1 MRPRLPERIG
11 RLYELADN
19 MWWSWHI
26 EARSLFRTLDHP
38 LWRSAGHNPVKQLL
52 EISVEKLE
60 AAAKDPA
67 FLDRYDQVMA
77 DFDADLGATQCWLT
91 TEHPELATETVAYFS
106 AEFAIHNSLPIYAGG
121 LGVLSG
127 DLLKE
132 ASDLGHSLVGVGFMY
147 PQGYFVQRISPEGW
161 QEELYQQLNFDEAP
175 VSHVLSPQGDRVI
188 AKVKLE
194 NRTVFISVWLVN
206 VGRVRLYLLDTNLE
220 GNTSA
225 DRELSA
231 RLYIA
236 DREQRIQ
243 QEIVLG
249 IGGVRVLRTLGIQ
262 PVVWHA
268 NEGHTAFMALERVR
282 EEVEKGASFAD
293 AVKRVQS
300 TTVFTTHTP
309 VPAGHDVFPVDLVD
323 KFFREFW
330 GQLTIDRGTFLGLGQ
345 YAGSD
350 GQIFNMTALALKM
363 TERRNAVS
371 ELHGKVARRMW
382 QSLWPN
388 VKEDEVPLT
397 HVTNGIHIPTWIAPE
412 LYHPYAKH
420 MGEDMLRNCDDPAIW
435 EQILD
440 MPDEELWSIRQS
452 LKRKLIHVILEHAQ
466 EKWAKGEATAQQVLA
481 IGALLDQDTLTIGFV
496 RRFTEYKRP
505 ALIFRDIPRL
515 KRIVNDKWRPV
526 QIIFA
531 GKSHPA
537 DFPSK
542 HILHQVFSLATDREF
557 QGRIALVE
565 DYDMHL
571 ARYLAQGVDVWLN
584 CPRRLQEAC
593 GTSGM
598 KASIN
603 GVLHLSVRDGWWY
616 EAYNGKNGWAI
627 GDVTVRPEEEDQ
639 HDAESLYSLLEQQIV
654 PLFYERDR
662 AGVPHGWVQ
671 MVKEAIRSVSP
682 RFCGKRMLKD
692 YTERMYL
699 PALKDARALPA
710 LPGKAPGS

>member
-19 MWWSWHI
+19 MWWSWHV

-38 LWRSAGHNPVKQLL
+38 LWRSAEHNPVKQLL

-60 AAAKDPA
+60 AAAKDLA

-91 TEHPELATETVAYFS
+91 TEHPELATETIAYFS

-132 ASDLGHSLVGVGFMY
+132 ASDLGLSLVGVGFMY

-175 VSHVLSPQGDRVI
+175 VSHVLLPQGDRVI

-194 NRTVFISVWLVN
+194 NRTVFIGVWLVN

-249 IGGVRVLRTLGIQ
+249 IGGVRVLRALGIQ

-268 NEGHTAFMALERVR
+268 NEGHTAFMTLERVR

-323 KFFREFW
+323 KFFREFC

-363 TERRNAVS
+363 AERRNAVS

-397 HVTNGIHIPTWIAPE
+397 HITNGIHIPTWIAPE

-420 MGEDMLRNCDDPAIW
+420 VGEDMLRNCDDPGIW

-557 QGRIALVE
+557 QGRIAFVE
-565 DYDMHL
+565 DYNTHL

-627 GDVTVRPEEEDQ
+627 GDVTVNPEEEDQ

-692 YTERMYL
+692 YTEQMYL
-699 PALKDARALPA
+699 PAQKASQTLPA

>member
-11 RLYELADN
+11 RLYELANN
-19 MWWSWHI
+19 MWWSWHA
-26 EARSLFRTLDHP
+26 EPRSLFRTLDHP
-38 LWRSAGHNPVKQLL
+38 LWRSSGHNPVKQLL

-67 FLDRYDQVMA
+67 FLDQYDQVMA

-132 ASDLGHSLVGVGFMY
+132 ASDLCLSLVGVGFMY

-194 NRTVFISVWLVN
+194 NRTVFIGVWLVN

-249 IGGVRVLRTLGIQ
+249 IGGVRVLRALGIQ

-268 NEGHTAFMALERVR
+268 NEGHTAFMTLERVR

-363 TERRNAVS
+363 AERRNAVS

-397 HVTNGIHIPTWIAPE
+397 HITNGIHIPSWIAPE

-420 MGEDMLRNCDDPAIW
+420 VGEDMLRNCDDPGIW

-466 EKWAKGEATAQQVLA
+466 EKWAKGEASAQQVLA

-557 QGRIALVE
+557 QGRIAFVE
-565 DYDMHL
+565 DYNTHL

-627 GDVTVRPEEEDQ
+627 GDVTVKPEEEDQ

-662 AGVPHGWVQ
+662 TGVPHGWVP

-692 YTERMYL
+692 YTEQMYL
-699 PALKDARALPA
+699 PAYKASQTLPA
-710 LPGKAPGS
+710 FPGKAPGS

>member
-19 MWWSWHI
+19 MWWSWHV

-38 LWRSAGHNPVKQLL
+38 LWRSSGHNPVKQLL

-91 TEHPELATETVAYFS
+91 TEHPELATETIAYFS

-132 ASDLGHSLVGVGFMY
+132 ASDLGLSLVGVGFMY

-194 NRTVFISVWLVN
+194 NRTVFIGVWLVN

-249 IGGVRVLRTLGIQ
+249 IGGVRVLRALGIQ

-268 NEGHTAFMALERVR
+268 NEGHTAFMTLERVR

-345 YAGSD
+345 YARSD

-363 TERRNAVS
+363 AERRNAVS

-397 HVTNGIHIPTWIAPE
+397 HITNGIHIPTWIAPE

-420 MGEDMLRNCDDPAIW
+420 VGEDMLRNYDDPAIW

-565 DYDMHL
+565 DYDLHL
-571 ARYLAQGVDVWLN
+571 ARYLVQGVDVWLN

-627 GDVTVRPEEEDQ
+627 GDVTVNPEEEDK

-654 PLFYERDR
+654 PLFYDRNR
-662 AGVPHGWVQ
+662 AGVPHGWVP

-692 YTERMYL
+692 YTEQMYL
-699 PALKDARALPA
+699 PAYKASQTLQVF
-710 LPGKAPGS
+710 PGKAPGS

>member
-19 MWWSWHI
+19 MWWSWHV

-38 LWRSAGHNPVKQLL
+38 LWRSAEHNPVKQLL

-60 AAAKDPA
+60 AAAKDLA

-91 TEHPELATETVAYFS
+91 TEHPELATETIAYFS

-132 ASDLGHSLVGVGFMY
+132 ASDLGLSLVGVGFMY

-175 VSHVLSPQGDRVI
+175 VSHVLLPQGDRVI

-194 NRTVFISVWLVN
+194 NRTVFIGVWLVN

-249 IGGVRVLRTLGIQ
+249 IGGVRVLRALGIQ

-268 NEGHTAFMALERVR
+268 NEGHTAFMTLERVR

-397 HVTNGIHIPTWIAPE
+397 HITNGIHIPTWIAPE

-420 MGEDMLRNCDDPAIW
+420 VGEDMLRNCDDPGIW

-557 QGRIALVE
+557 QGRIAFVE
-565 DYDMHL
+565 DYNTHL

-654 PLFYERDR
+654 PLFYERNR

-692 YTERMYL
+692 YTEQMYL
-699 PALKDARALPA
+699 PAYKASQT
-710 LPGKAPGS
+710 LPGKAPGG

>member
-19 MWWSWHI
+19 MWWSWHV

-38 LWRSAGHNPVKQLL
+38 LWRSAEHNPVKQLL

-60 AAAKDPA
+60 AAAKDLA

-91 TEHPELATETVAYFS
+91 TEHPELATETIAYFS

-132 ASDLGHSLVGVGFMY
+132 ASDLGLSLVGVGFMY

-175 VSHVLSPQGDRVI
+175 VSHVLLPQGDRVI

-194 NRTVFISVWLVN
+194 NRTVFIGVWLVN

-249 IGGVRVLRTLGIQ
+249 IGGVRVLRALGIQ

-268 NEGHTAFMALERVR
+268 NEGHTAFMTLERVR

-345 YAGSD
+345 YARSD

-363 TERRNAVS
+363 AERRNAVS

-397 HVTNGIHIPTWIAPE
+397 HITNGIHIPTWIAPE

-420 MGEDMLRNCDDPAIW
+420 VGEDMLRNCDDPGIW

-557 QGRIALVE
+557 QGRIAFVE
-565 DYDMHL
+565 DYNTHL

-627 GDVTVRPEEEDQ
+627 GDVTVNPEEEDQ

-692 YTERMYL
+692 YTEQMYL
-699 PALKDARALPA
+699 PAQKASQTLPA